1 MAIER
6 DAGPKFHEL
15 GTLMSLTK
23 WIRTHDEGLAEWL
36 KNVRRAYQSD
46 RANVCYSGRRN
57 SLEYL
62 AGPGGVRAGFR
73 SIGGRNS
80 RKWRKGLHV

>member
-46 RANVCYSGRRN
+46 RANVGENQRVAV
-57 SLEYL
+57 LL
-62 AGPGGVRAGFR
+62 FKVRIPKQTGHPF
-73 SIGGRNS
+73 
-80 RKWRKGLHV
+80 